1 MIELKRITEDNMDQ
15 VIALEVG
22 EGRQS
27 LIETTNLRSIADAY
41 VLNADGIPAT
51 PFAIYVDEV
60 VVGFLMYTYDTTDH
74 ESFQNEVYFGE
85 KVYFLYHFMIGKRY
99 QEKGYGKL
107 AVEKTLA
114 KIKQMPLGE
123 AKYIDLF
130 YHRKNLVAKK
140 IYASL
145 GFVDSGII
153 QGDSVH
159 ASKKL

>member
-1 MIELKRITEDNMDQ
+1 MIELKRITEDNIDQ

-22 EGRQS
+22 EGQQPF
-27 LIETTNLRSIADAY
+27 IETTNLRSIADAY

-51 PFAIYVDEV
+51 PFAIYVDEL

-74 ESFQNEVYFGE
+74 ESFKNTAFYGKKCYFIW
-85 KVYFLYHFMIGKRY
+85 HFMIGERY
-99 QEKGYGKL
+99 QGRGYGKL
-107 AVEKTLA
+107 AIEKILTE
-114 KIKQMPLGE
+114 IKQMPLGE
-123 AKYIDLF
+123 AEYVDLF
-130 YHRKNLVAKK
+130 YHRKNAIARTV
-140 IYASL
+140 YASC